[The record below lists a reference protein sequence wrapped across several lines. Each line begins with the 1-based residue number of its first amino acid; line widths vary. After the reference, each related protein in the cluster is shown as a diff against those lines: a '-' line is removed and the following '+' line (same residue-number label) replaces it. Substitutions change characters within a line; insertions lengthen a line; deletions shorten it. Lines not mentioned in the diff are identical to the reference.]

1 MRHRVSGYKLSRK
14 TGSRKALY
22 RNLVAECIKRG
33 KIRTTYAKAKA
44 IQPKLE
50 KIITLGR
57 KGTLNDRRKAYAFLN
72 DDMILDELFS
82 VISKKFEQRSSGFTR
97 ITKLGYR
104 KGDSTHL
111 VELSILDD
119 LNLQSEEQP
128 EGSDE

>member
-1 MRHRVSGYKLSRK
+1 MRHRVSGYKLGRK
-14 TGSRKALY
+14 TGSRKALF

-44 IQPKLE
+44 IQPKVE

-57 KGTLNDRRKAYAFLN
+57 KGTLNDRRKAYSYLN
-72 DDMILDELFS
+72 DNVILDELFS

-119 LNLQSEEQP
+119 LVLQSEQTE
-128 EGSDE
+128 ESDE

>member
-1 MRHRVSGYKLSRK
+1 MRHLVSGYKLGRK
-14 TGSRKALY
+14 TGSRKALF

-44 IQPKLE
+44 IQPKVE

-57 KGTLNDRRKAYAFLN
+57 KGTLNDRRKAYSYLN
-72 DDMILDELFS
+72 NNAILDELFL

-119 LNLQSEEQP
+119 LSLKSEQTE
-128 EGSDE
+128 ESDE

>member
-44 IQPKLE
+44 VQPKVE

-72 DDMILDELFS
+72 DDVILDELFS

-97 ITKLGYR
+97 ITKLGSR
-104 KGDSTHL
+104 KGDATHL

-119 LNLQSEEQP
+119 LNLQSEDQP
-128 EGSDE
+128 EESDE

>member
-1 MRHRVSGYKLSRK
+1 MRHRVSGYKLGRK
-14 TGSRKALY
+14 TGSRKALF

-33 KIRTTYAKAKA
+33 KIVTTYAKAKA
-44 IQPKLE
+44 VQPKVE

-57 KGTLNDRRKAYAFLN
+57 KGTFNDRRKAYSYIN
-72 DDMILDELFS
+72 DNAILDELFS

-111 VELSILDD
+111 VELSILGD
-119 LNLQSEEQP
+119 LDLQTELAEE
-128 EGSDE
+128 SDE

>member
-1 MRHRVSGYKLSRK
+1 LRHRVSGYKLGRK
-14 TGSRKALY
+14 TGSRKALF

-44 IQPKLE
+44 IQPKVE

-57 KGTLNDRRKAYAFLN
+57 KGTLNDRRKAYSYLN
-72 DDMILDELFS
+72 DNAILDELFS

-119 LNLQSEEQP
+119 LVLQSEQTE
-128 EGSDE
+128 ESDE

>member
-1 MRHRVSGYKLSRK
+1 LRHRVSGYKLGRK
-14 TGSRKALY
+14 TGSRKALF

-44 IQPKLE
+44 VQPKVE

-57 KGTLNDRRKAYAFLN
+57 KGTINDRRKAYSYLN
-72 DDMILDELFS
+72 DNRILDELFS

-104 KGDSTHL
+104 KGDATHL

-119 LNLQSEEQP
+119 LNSQP
-128 EGSDE
+128 EQIEESDE

>member
-1 MRHRVSGYKLSRK
+1 MRHRVSGYKLGRN
-14 TGSRKALY
+14 TGSRKALF

-44 IQPKLE
+44 IQPKVE

-57 KGTLNDRRKAYAFLN
+57 KGTLNDRRKAYSYLN
-72 DDMILDELFS
+72 DNNVLDELFL
-82 VISKKFEQRSSGFTR
+82 VISKRFEQRSSGFTR

-111 VELSILDD
+111 VELSILGD
-119 LNLQSEEQP
+119 LDSQSEQP

>member
-1 MRHRVSGYKLSRK
+1 MRHRVSGYKLGRK
-14 TGSRKALY
+14 TGSRKALF

-44 IQPKLE
+44 IQPKVE

-57 KGTLNDRRKAYAFLN
+57 KGTLNDRRKAYSYLN
-72 DDMILDELFS
+72 DNAILDELFS

-119 LNLQSEEQP
+119 LVLQSEQTE
-128 EGSDE
+128 ESDE

>member
-1 MRHRVSGYKLSRK
+1 MRHRVSGYKLGRK
-14 TGSRKALY
+14 TGSRKALF

-44 IQPKLE
+44 IQPKVE

-57 KGTLNDRRKAYAFLN
+57 KGTLNDRRKAYSYLN
-72 DDMILDELFS
+72 NNAILDELFL

-119 LNLQSEEQP
+119 LSLKSEQTE
-128 EGSDE
+128 ESDE

>member
-22 RNLVAECIKRG
+22 RNLVAEFIKRG

-44 IQPKLE
+44 VQPKVE

-72 DDMILDELFS
+72 DDVILDELFS

-104 KGDSTHL
+104 KGDATHL

-128 EGSDE
+128 EESDE

>member
-1 MRHRVSGYKLSRK
+1 VRHRVSGYKLSRK

-72 DDMILDELFS
+72 DDMVLDELFS

>member
-1 MRHRVSGYKLSRK
+1 MRHRVSGYKLGRK
-14 TGSRKALY
+14 TGSRKALF

-44 IQPKLE
+44 IQPKVE
-50 KIITLGR
+50 KIITLRR
-57 KGTLNDRRKAYAFLN
+57 KGTLNDRRKAYSYLN
-72 DDMILDELFS
+72 NNAILDELFL

-119 LNLQSEEQP
+119 LSLKSEQTE
-128 EGSDE
+128 ESDE

>member
-44 IQPKLE
+44 VQPKVE

-72 DDMILDELFS
+72 DDVILDELFS

-97 ITKLGYR
+97 ITKLGNR
-104 KGDSTHL
+104 KGDATHL

-119 LNLQSEEQP
+119 LNLQSEDQP
-128 EGSDE
+128 EESDE

>member
-72 DDMILDELFS
+72 DDMVLDELFS

>member
-1 MRHRVSGYKLSRK
+1 MRHRVSGYKLGRK
-14 TGSRKALY
+14 TGSRKALF

-44 IQPKLE
+44 VQPKVE

-57 KGTLNDRRKAYAFLN
+57 KGTLNDRRKAYSYLN
-72 DDMILDELFS
+72 DNAILDELFS

-119 LNLQSEEQP
+119 LVLQSEQTE
-128 EGSDE
+128 ESDE

>member
-1 MRHRVSGYKLSRK
+1 LRHRVSGYKLGRK
-14 TGSRKALY
+14 TGSRKALF

-44 IQPKLE
+44 IQPKVE

-57 KGTLNDRRKAYAFLN
+57 KGTLNDRRKAYSYLN
-72 DDMILDELFS
+72 NNAILDELFL

-119 LNLQSEEQP
+119 LSLKSEQTE
-128 EGSDE
+128 ESDE

>member
-1 MRHRVSGYKLSRK
+1 MTEQIIGFVVVK
-14 TGSRKALY
+14 
-22 RNLVAECIKRG
+22 V
-33 KIRTTYAKAKA
+33 
-44 IQPKLE
+44 E

-72 DDMILDELFS
+72 DDVILDELFS

-104 KGDSTHL
+104 KGDATHL

-119 LNLQSEEQP
+119 LNLQSEDQP
-128 EGSDE
+128 EESDE